1 MIGDTLSSSTGATD
15 CHQFGIV
22 YKRKARTREKS
33 RGTAKMSQA
42 SSTWRL
48 RPATHDPS
56 LSADNVGPC
65 VRGTDIVGRQND
77 DRPTMTGRV

>member
-1 MIGDTLSSSTGATD
+1 
-15 CHQFGIV
+15 
-22 YKRKARTREKS
+22 
-33 RGTAKMSQA
+33 MSQA